1 LIGVIDRSIF
11 EAFLD
16 GGTRSAT
23 TTFFANEP
31 LTQMTLSAANILDGM
46 TISVSV
52 SAINSAWATME
63 NELGTVVGNVTDG
76 SANVTKRHMEYDAQF

>member
-1 LIGVIDRSIF
+1 MIGVIDRSIF

-16 GGTRSAT
+16 EGTRSAT
-23 TTFFANEP
+23 VTFFPNAP
-31 LTQMTLSAANILDGM
+31 LTQMTLSTADILDGM

-63 NELGTVVGNVTDG
+63 NEQGTVVGNVTDG
-76 SANVTKRHMEYDAQF
+76 SAKVGKRHMAYDAQF